1 MHICSSTSQLP
12 VVQRVSWL
20 AVCLLSVVPACIRT
34 PDGLRHIP
42 GSPALIKKK
51 MEDVLCDGL
60 ASPPPPLFVCVR
72 FINSSLLQPSLRRKR
87 KGAHREPCFFSS
99 GLFFSVLSAFHSS
112 TYLLFRAKLLGL
124 VIFVSSLPCWL
135 LHLRSRSLTGRC
147 CSHGFWCCVGIEA
160 WLDGLSLFVLVNS
173 SSALISYKTNNRSQ
187 WWVLLWP

>member
-1 MHICSSTSQLP
+1 MQFNKSATSSTESVLTG
-12 VVQRVSWL
+12 
-20 AVCLLSVVPACIRT
+20 CLSVISRT
-34 PDGLRHIP
+34 CMHTDPWWAQAYSWKSSPD
-42 GSPALIKKK
+42 KKK
-51 MEDVLCDGL
+51 DGGCPL
-60 ASPPPPLFVCVR
+60 WWSCFPSPPPLFVCVR